1 MRALP
6 FIAQACVF
14 VLFIRQPSVLLSN
27 KSNVLHV
34 CHTHRCQAD
43 VFYLEYSSKKKI
55 ATLTIKT
62 PDLRNPC
69 EPSDNLIQLFKWLPS
84 DDSAKKEETKL
95 PPLLG
100 QLCFYEEVKK
110 IANSDPSEIERKFF
124 EMLGGG
130 TATPYKAHVRRR
142 GAEKERDFFEIL
154 GRGTAT
160 PCMRLHTQYWVL

>member
-1 MRALP
+1 M
-6 FIAQACVF
+6 
-14 VLFIRQPSVLLSN
+14 SN
-27 KSNVLHV
+27 KSNFLHV

-43 VFYLEYSSKKKI
+43 VFYLQHSKKRKI

-69 EPSDNLIQLFKWLPS
+69 EPSDNLIQLYKWLPS

-100 QLCFYEEVKK
+100 QLCFVTEEVKK
-110 IANSDPSEIERKFF
+110 IAKSDENEIELKFF
-124 EMLGGG
+124 EMLG
-130 TATPYKAHVRRR
+130 ATVSKEH
-142 GAEKERDFFEIL
+142 GAEKEREFFKIL

-160 PCMRLHTQYWVL
+160 PCMHLHIQSWVL